1 MAPSHRTW
9 SNVQNARY
17 ITLAFL
23 GVAFSLGIMARSA
36 AVDVLLIMGKADS
49 LVLGFIS
56 TSALIAIVTGA
67 VIFFGM
73 LKWRTAVEY
82 TNECVVELVKVT
94 WPDREE
100 TTNSSMVVIVASLIF
115 AGSLALFDY
124 VWSQVTEIFLFSA
137 S

>member
-1 MAPSHRTW
+1 
-9 SNVQNARY
+9 VQNARY
-17 ITLAFL
+17 ITLSFI
-23 GVAFSLGIMARSA
+23 GVAFSVGILARSA
-36 AVDVLLIMGKADS
+36 AVDVLLHLGKADS
-49 LVLGFIS
+49 LVGGVIALS
-56 TSALIAIVTGA
+56 SLIAIGLGA
-67 VIFFGM
+67 VCFFGL
-73 LKWRTAVEY
+73 LKWRTAVDF
-82 TNECVVELVKVT
+82 TNECVIELVKVT

>member
-1 MAPSHRTW
+1 M
-9 SNVQNARY
+9 
-17 ITLAFL
+17 
-23 GVAFSLGIMARSA
+23 
-36 AVDVLLIMGKADS
+36 DVLLHLGKADS
-49 LVLGFIS
+49 LVGGVIALS
-56 TSALIAIVTGA
+56 SLIAIGLGA
-67 VIFFGM
+67 VCFFGL
-73 LKWRTAVEY
+73 LKWRTAVDF
-82 TNECVVELVKVT
+82 TNECVIELVKVT

>member
-1 MAPSHRTW
+1 MFE
-9 SNVQNARY
+9 
-17 ITLAFL
+17 LF
-23 GVAFSLGIMARSA
+23 
-36 AVDVLLIMGKADS
+36 
-49 LVLGFIS
+49 VLGPGRERGKLCRRLGRRVGGGWCCLREAVEKVHL
-56 TSALIAIVTGA
+56 TGIAIGLGA
-67 VIFFGM
+67 VCFFGL
-73 LKWRTAVEY
+73 LKWRTAVDY
-82 TNECVVELVKVT
+82 TNECVIELVKVT

>member
-1 MAPSHRTW
+1 
-9 SNVQNARY
+9 VQNARY
-17 ITLAFL
+17 ITLAFIGL
-23 GVAFSLGIMARSA
+23 AFSVGIIVRSA
-36 AVDVLLIMGKADS
+36 AVDVLLVAGKADN
-49 LVLGFIS
+49 LVGGVIALS
-56 TSALIAIVTGA
+56 SLIAIGSGLVT
-67 VIFFGM
+67 FFGM